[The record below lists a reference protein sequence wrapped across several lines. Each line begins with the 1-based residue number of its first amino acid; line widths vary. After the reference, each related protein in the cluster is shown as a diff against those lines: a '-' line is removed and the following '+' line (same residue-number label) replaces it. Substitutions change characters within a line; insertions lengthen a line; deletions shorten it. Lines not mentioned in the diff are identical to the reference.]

1 MINNKKILFVDD
13 DQNILDSFR
22 RNLYDT
28 FDVVTAL
35 SGEEGLKAIETQGP
49 FAVIVSDYR
58 MPVMDGIKFLS
69 EALKLA
75 PDTIRIMLTGHA
87 DLQAAIDAVNEGNLF
102 RFLLKPCPH
111 KDLLKTI
118 YAGIEQYRLVTAEKE
133 LLEKTLHGSIKVL
146 SDILSIVNPIAFSH
160 SARARS
166 LATKI
171 AKRLKLDNLWEVE
184 IAAMLSQIG
193 CVTIPTAILKKKYS
207 GQQLTVEEEAMYLE
221 HPLSGRNLLKSIP
234 RLEKVAEGIAYQER
248 QYDGDGV
255 PKDRIKGEQIPVL
268 GRILKVVLDYDLL
281 KLNGNSDL
289 EAFNIMK
296 ARSQWYD
303 PVILKALEEEC
314 FDENRVLEVKE
325 IRIEELLIG
334 MTIAEDIL
342 SKNGVLLVPGG
353 QEISEAL
360 KQRLLNYRRFSGIKE
375 PIKIFDS
382 R

>member
-1 MINNKKILFVDD
+1 MINKKILFVDD

-171 AKRLKLDNLWEVE
+171 AERLNLDSIWEVE

-207 GQQLTVEEEAMYLE
+207 GQQLTVEQEAMYLE
-221 HPLSGRNLLKSIP
+221 HPLSGRNLLKNIP
-234 RLEKVAEGIAYQER
+234 RLEKVAEGIAYQEK
-248 QYDGDGV
+248 QYDGGGV
-255 PKDRIKGEQIPVL
+255 PEDGIKGDQIPIL

-281 KLNGNSDL
+281 KLSGKSDL

-314 FDENRVLEVKE
+314 FDENRVLNIKE
-325 IRIEELLIG
+325 IRIDELLIG

-342 SKNGVLLVPGG
+342 SRNGVLLVPGG

-360 KQRLLNYRRFSGIKE
+360 KQRLLNYMRFSGVRE
-375 PIKIFDS
+375 PVKVFDG

>member
-207 GQQLTVEEEAMYLE
+207 GQQLAVEQEEMYLE
-221 HPLSGRNLLKSIP
+221 HPLSGRNLLKNIP
-234 RLEKVAEGIAYQER
+234 RLEKVAEGIIYQEKR
-248 QYDGDGV
+248 YDGGGV
-255 PKDRIKGEQIPVL
+255 PEDGIKGEQIPVL

-289 EAFNIMK
+289 EAFNTMK